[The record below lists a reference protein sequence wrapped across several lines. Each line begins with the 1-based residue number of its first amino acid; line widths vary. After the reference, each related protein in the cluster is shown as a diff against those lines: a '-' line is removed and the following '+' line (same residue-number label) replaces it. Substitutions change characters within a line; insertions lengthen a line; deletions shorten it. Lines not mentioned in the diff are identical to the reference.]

1 MGWALKWAKMAVLSS
16 ANLTVA
22 GQHARGGCRLTSPG
36 RFAGLDRLAVLK
48 RTIGFFLALS
58 GVFLYFKGT
67 HRFGNRSPCTQT
79 GFLVIGPVC
88 SFVFSND
95 RIIEKDAAM
104 KNTDYATSL
113 NVDGKQY
120 TYFDFKRFAGDAGV
134 AIEKLPYSIR
144 ILVENLLRKLDGRVV
159 AEADLNQIVGWKKT
173 YDTPVEIP
181 YHPAR
186 VLMQDFTGVPAV
198 VDLAAMR
205 DAVKSLGQDPA
216 RVNPLVPTELVV
228 DHSIQVDH
236 FGTDNALEKNVDL
249 EYSRNGE
256 RYQLLK
262 WAQKSFSNFKVVPPN
277 SGICHQVNLENLGRV
292 VITSNDAQP
301 AVAYLDTV
309 VGTDSHTPMING
321 IGVMG
326 WGVGG
331 IEAEAVMLGQ
341 PYYMSIPEVIGVRLT
356 GTLKE
361 GVTATDLVL
370 TITEMLRQINVVEK
384 FVEYFGPGM
393 KSLSVTD
400 RATIA
405 NMTPEYGATL
415 GFFPVDE
422 KTIDYLEL
430 TGRTDRA
437 RLVEAYTR
445 ATGMFY
451 TGESDPEF
459 TRVVELDLATVV
471 PSLAGPAR
479 PQDRI
484 ALPGLKKAFADI
496 LGCEYDRDAEVK
508 QLSEF
513 HDESGSETVRA
524 HRCKPVTQRRIDLE
538 INDRPIKI
546 GDGNIVIAAIT
557 SCTNTSNPHVLMGA
571 GLIAKQAVA
580 RGLKVPPFVKTSLA
594 PGSKVVMDYLES
606 AGLLP
611 YFDALGFHLAAFG
624 CTTCIGNSG
633 PLHPDI
639 EKAIVDNDLNVAAV
653 LSGNRN
659 FEARIHQNIKSNF
672 LASPMLVVIFAL
684 AGRVDIDLTLEPV
697 GIDPNGEP
705 VYLEDLWPSHGQID
719 ELVKAH
725 VKEEFYTTEY
735 ARIFDGDRFWEALD
749 VAESTTFAWNEG
761 STYIKN
767 PPYFDGFSLS
777 VQPPGDIAGAR
788 AFLLLGDTV
797 TTDHISPAGA
807 IPEDYPAGQYL
818 VGNGVD
824 KAQFNSYGSRRG
836 NHEVMMRGTFG
847 NIRISNQLVA
857 PKKGSYTLKFPEKQE
872 MFNYDA
878 AMAYKQENTP
888 LIVLGG
894 KEYGTGSSRDWAAK
908 GTNLLG
914 IKAVIAQSYERIHRN
929 NLVGMG
935 VLPLMFDAGQSA
947 QSLGLDGSEIFSISG
962 IDDMAPRKQLSVTA
976 VREDGTRIDFS
987 VTSRL
992 DTAVDVE
999 YFENGGILPCVIRK
1013 MIAG

>member
-1 MGWALKWAKMAVLSS
+1 MQNSDYAKPLNVAGT
-16 ANLTVA
+16 NLTYYDFNQYA
-22 GQHARGGCRLTSPG
+22 K
-36 RFAGLDRLAVLK
+36 D
-48 RTIGFFLALS
+48 
-58 GVFLYFKGT
+58 KG
-67 HRFGNRSPCTQT
+67 
-79 GFLVIGPVC
+79 I
-88 SFVFSND
+88 
-95 RIIEKDAAM
+95 
-104 KNTDYATSL
+104 
-113 NVDGKQY
+113 
-120 TYFDFKRFAGDAGV
+120 

-159 AEADLNQIVGWKKT
+159 KAEDLTNIAGWKKT
-173 YDTPVEIP
+173 YDAPVEIP

-205 DAVKSLGQDPA
+205 DAVKVLGEDPA

-228 DHSIQVDH
+228 DHSIQVDNY
-236 FGTDNALEKNVDL
+236 GTADAREKNVAL
-249 EYSRNGE
+249 EYQRNSE
-256 RYQLLK
+256 RYELLK
-262 WAQKSFSNFKVVPPN
+262 WAQKSFANFKVVPPN

-292 VITSNDAQP
+292 IISDDAAIAFP
-301 AVAYLDTV
+301 DTV

-341 PYYMSIPEVIGVRLT
+341 PYYMSIPEVIGVKLT
-356 GTLKE
+356 GQLKE

-370 TITEMLRQINVVEK
+370 TITQMLRDVNVVEK

-393 KSLSVTD
+393 KHLSVTD

-422 KTIDYLEL
+422 KTLDYLKL
-430 TGRTDRA
+430 TGRDDRA
-437 RLVEAYTR
+437 AVVEAYTR

-459 TRVVELDLATVV
+459 TQVVALDLGTVE

-484 ALPGLKKAFADI
+484 ALSGLKKAFADI
-496 LGCEYDRDAEVK
+496 LGCEYDRDSEIK
-508 QLSEF
+508 QISDF
-513 HDESGSETVRA
+513 HDESGNQTKRA
-524 HRCKPVTQRRIDLE
+524 RRCSPVAKRRFDMEL
-538 INDRPIKI
+538 NGQPLKL

-571 GLIAKQAVA
+571 GLMAKNAVA
-580 RGLKVPPFVKTSLA
+580 RGLKVPVFVKTSLA
-594 PGSKVVMDYLES
+594 PGSKVVVDYLES
-606 AGLLP
+606 AGLTP

-639 EKAIVDNDLNVAAV
+639 EAVIKDNDLNVAAV

-672 LASPMLVVIFAL
+672 LASPMLVVAFAL
-684 AGRVDIDLTLEPV
+684 AGRVDIDLSIEPV

-705 VYLEDLWPSHGQID
+705 VYLDDLWPDHAEID
-719 ELVKAH
+719 ALVKAH
-725 VKEEFYTTEY
+725 VKKSFYEKEY
-735 ARIFDGDRFWEALD
+735 AQIFDGDRFWEALD
-749 VAESTTFAWNEG
+749 IAESTTFAWNEA

-767 PPYFDGFSLS
+767 PPYFEGFALD
-777 VQPPGDIAGAR
+777 PAKPGDISAAR
-788 AFLLLGDTV
+788 AFLLLGDSV

-807 IPEDYPAGQYL
+807 IPEDYPAGKYL
-818 VGNGVD
+818 IENDVEPE
-824 KAQFNSYGSRRG
+824 AFNSYGSRRG

-847 NIRISNQLVA
+847 NIRIKNKLVD
-857 PKKGSYTLKFPEKQE
+857 PKQGSFTIKFPEEKE
-872 MFNYDA
+872 MFNFDA
-878 AMAYKQENTP
+878 AMAYRDEHTP

-908 GTNLLG
+908 GTTLLG
-914 IKAVIAQSYERIHRN
+914 IRAVIAESYERIHRN

-935 VLPLMFDAGQSA
+935 VLPLIFQPGENAE
-947 QSLGLDGSEIFSISG
+947 SLGLDGSETFTITG
-962 IDDMAPRKQLSVTA
+962 VGDMTPRKTLDVSA
-976 VREDGTRIDFS
+976 KKADGSTIDFK
-987 VTSRL
+987 VVSRL
-992 DTAVDVE
+992 DTEVDVE
-999 YFENGGILPCVIRK
+999 YFEHGGILPCVMRK
-1013 MIAG
+1013 MLAG